1 MVKNLMS
8 FPALRLRRR
17 SSGASSDP
25 VVPDK
30 RFRAIFDA
38 APVGIAL
45 ADEQG
50 RAIESNQALRDLL
63 GYTVEELRARTY
75 VDYTHPDDLPANLE
89 LSHQIV
95 TGERASFQLEKRYL
109 HRDSTPIWVRVNV
122 ARVQDATGNF
132 EYAVVVVESIDE
144 RKLLEE
150 RLLQSQKLE
159 AMGRLAGGVAH
170 DFNNILTAITG
181 YSDLLLARPRLPD
194 EARSEVAEIKRAAQ
208 RAGALARQL
217 LAFGRKQTLE
227 PRVLALNEVVREI
240 EAMLTRLIGEHI
252 ELRTT
257 LADELGP
264 VRVDPG
270 QIEQVIVN
278 LVLNARDAMPEG
290 GTLTLATEN
299 VELDIPCVK
308 LSVTD
313 TGKGMD
319 YQTAARIFEPFFTT
333 KEAEKGTGL
342 GLATVYGIVEQSGGH
357 VDVWSRPGE
366 GAVFTVV
373 LPRADTPRPVRKPD
387 WSLGTLPVAPDQP
400 PTED

>member
-8 FPALRLRRR
+8 FPALRRRRR
-17 SSGASSDP
+17 SSGASNDP
-25 VVPDK
+25 AVQDK

-63 GYTVEELRARTY
+63 GYTTEELRARTY
-75 VDYTHPDDLPANLE
+75 VDYTHPDDLPDNLE

-95 TGERASFQLEKRYL
+95 TGERASFQLEKRYI
-109 HRDSTPIWVRVNV
+109 HKDSTPIWVRVNV
-122 ARVQDATGNF
+122 ASVQDAEGNF

-170 DFNNILTAITG
+170 DFNNVLTAITG
-181 YSDLLLARPRLPD
+181 YSDLLLARPRLP
-194 EARSEVAEIKRAAQ
+194 EEVRTEVAEIKRAAQ
-208 RAGALARQL
+208 RAATLARQL
-217 LAFGRKQTLE
+217 LAFGGKQTLE

-278 LVLNARDAMPEG
+278 LVLNARDAMPDG

-299 VELDIPCVK
+299 VELDIPWVK

-319 YQTAARIFEPFFTT
+319 DQTAARIFEPFFTT

-366 GAVFTVV
+366 GAVFTVL
-373 LPRADTPRPVRKPD
+373 LPRADTPRPVRKLD
-387 WSLGTLPVAPDQP
+387 RSLGTPPVAPDQP

>member
-1 MVKNLMS
+1 
-8 FPALRLRRR
+8 
-17 SSGASSDP
+17 
-25 VVPDK
+25 
-30 RFRAIFDA
+30 
-38 APVGIAL
+38 
-45 ADEQG
+45 
-50 RAIESNQALRDLL
+50 
-63 GYTVEELRARTY
+63 
-75 VDYTHPDDLPANLE
+75 
-89 LSHQIV
+89 
-95 TGERASFQLEKRYL
+95 
-109 HRDSTPIWVRVNV
+109 
-122 ARVQDATGNF
+122 
-132 EYAVVVVESIDE
+132 
-144 RKLLEE
+144 
-150 RLLQSQKLE
+150 
-159 AMGRLAGGVAH
+159 
-170 DFNNILTAITG
+170 
-181 YSDLLLARPRLPD
+181 
-194 EARSEVAEIKRAAQ
+194 
-208 RAGALARQL
+208 
-217 LAFGRKQTLE
+217 
-227 PRVLALNEVVREI
+227 
-240 EAMLTRLIGEHI
+240 MLTRLIGEHI

-319 YQTAARIFEPFFTT
+319 DQTAARIFEPFFTT

-373 LPRADTPRPVRKPD
+373 LPRADTPRPVRKLD
-387 WSLGTLPVAPDQP
+387 WSPGTRPVAPHQP

>member
-1 MVKNLMS
+1 MVRNLMS
-8 FPALRLRRR
+8 FPGLRGRRR
-17 SSGASSDP
+17 SSEVSSDRA
-25 VVPDK
+25 VQHK
-30 RFRAIFDA
+30 RFQATFDS

-45 ADEQG
+45 ADAEG
-50 RAIESNQALRDLL
+50 RALESNQALRDLL
-63 GYTVEELRARTY
+63 GYTAEELQARTY
-75 VDYTHPDDLPANLE
+75 ADYTHADDLPANLE
-89 LSHQIV
+89 LSRQIV
-95 TGERASFQLEKRYL
+95 TGERASFQLEKRYI
-109 HRDSTPIWVRVNV
+109 HKDSTPIWVRVNV
-122 ARVQDATGNF
+122 ARVQDANGNF

-144 RKLLEE
+144 RKRLEE

-159 AMGRLAGGVAH
+159 AMGRLASGVAH
-170 DFNNILTAITG
+170 DFNNVLTAITG
-181 YSDLLLARPRLPD
+181 YSDLALARPRLPE
-194 EARSEVAEIKRAAQ
+194 EARTDVAEIKRTAERAAT
-208 RAGALARQL
+208 LTRQL
-217 LAFGRKQTLE
+217 VAFGRKQTLS

-240 EAMLTRLIGEHI
+240 EAMLTSLIGEHI

-257 LADELGP
+257 LADELGR

-299 VELDIPCVK
+299 VELEIPCVQ

-319 YQTAARIFEPFFTT
+319 DRTAARIFEPFFTT
-333 KEAEKGTGL
+333 KEADKGTGL

-357 VDVWSRPGE
+357 VDVRSRPGE

-373 LPRADTPRPVRKPD
+373 LPRADLPRPD
-387 WSLGTLPVAPDQP
+387 WSVGAPPLSLDQP
-400 PTED
+400 SAED

>member
-1 MVKNLMS
+1 VQD
-8 FPALRLRRR
+8 R
-17 SSGASSDP
+17 
-25 VVPDK
+25 

-75 VDYTHPDDLPANLE
+75 VDYTHPDDLPDNLE

-109 HRDSTPIWVRVNV
+109 HKDSTPIWVRVNV

-132 EYAVVVVESIDE
+132 EYAVVVVESIAE

-170 DFNNILTAITG
+170 DFNNVLTAITG
-181 YSDLLLARPRLPD
+181 YGDLLLARPRLPED
-194 EARSEVAEIKRAAQ
+194 ARSEVAEIKRAAQ
-208 RAGALARQL
+208 RAAALARQL

-319 YQTAARIFEPFFTT
+319 DQTAARIFEPFFTT

-373 LPRADTPRPVRKPD
+373 LPRADTPRPVRKLD
-387 WSLGTLPVAPDQP
+387 WSPGTRPVAPDQP